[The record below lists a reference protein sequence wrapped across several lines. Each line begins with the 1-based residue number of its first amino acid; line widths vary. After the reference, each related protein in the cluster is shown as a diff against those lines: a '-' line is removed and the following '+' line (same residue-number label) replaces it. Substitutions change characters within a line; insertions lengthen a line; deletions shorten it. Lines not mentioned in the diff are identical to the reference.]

1 MSRPLIALCLAAVL
15 LTVVGA
21 PTVHAAPPA
30 GVTVTIDRT
39 KVSSALGRTFKFSAK
54 VANGGA
60 TATPPLVAQ
69 LDVLSLDPDTYVDPE
84 DWSGARTRYLG
95 SLPARGSRTIEWE
108 VKAVNSGSFGVFV
121 GVLPQSGAPAQPVTG
136 PTLRV
141 DIAERRTL
149 NSGGILPLALGIPA
163 LLGALALGLR
173 VRRRRA

>member
-1 MSRPLIALCLAAVL
+1 MTRRLITLCLTAAL
-15 LTVVGA
+15 LATAGA
-21 PTVHAAPPA
+21 PAAQAAAAAP
-30 GVTVTIDRT
+30 VTVTLDRT
-39 KVSSALGRTFKFSAK
+39 KVTSSLGRTFKFSAK
-54 VANGGA
+54 VANPGGG
-60 TATPPLVAQ
+60 ATPPLVAQ

-95 SLPARGSRTIEWE
+95 SLPAGGSRTIEWKI
-108 VKAVNSGSFGVFV
+108 KAVNSGSFGIFV

-163 LLGALALGLR
+163 LLAALTLGLR
-173 VRRRRA
+173 LRRRRA

>member
-1 MSRPLIALCLAAVL
+1 MRRPLIALSLAVVL
-15 LTVVGA
+15 LTVAGA
-21 PTVHAAPPA
+21 PAVHAAAPA
-30 GVTVTIDRT
+30 RVTVTIDRT
-39 KVSSALGRTFKFSAK
+39 KVTSALGRTFKFSAK
-54 VANGGA
+54 VANPGGA
-60 TATPPLVAQ
+60 ATPRLVAQ

-95 SLPARGSRTIEWE
+95 SLPPGGSRTIEWT

-121 GVLPQSGAPAQPVTG
+121 GVLPQSGAPIQPVTG

-163 LLGALALGLR
+163 LLAALALGLR
-173 VRRRRA
+173 HHRRRA